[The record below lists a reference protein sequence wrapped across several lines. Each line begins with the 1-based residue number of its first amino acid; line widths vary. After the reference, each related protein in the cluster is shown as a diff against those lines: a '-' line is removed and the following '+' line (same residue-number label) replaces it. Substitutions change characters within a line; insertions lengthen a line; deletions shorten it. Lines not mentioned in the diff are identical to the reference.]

1 MTPQEIQSLITSVGF
16 PIVMC
21 GALAWY
27 VKHLTDKFNETL
39 DKIREQHDEEAKAM
53 TKALDANTLAINTLS
68 ERLKDGNA

>member
-1 MTPQEIQSLITSVGF
+1 MTPEQIQTLITSVGF

-39 DKIREQHDEEAKAM
+39 DKIREQHDQESKAM
-53 TKALDANTLAINTLS
+53 TKSLDANTLAINTLA
-68 ERLKDGNA
+68 ERMKEID

>member
-1 MTPQEIQSLITSVGF
+1 MSAQDIQTLITSVGF

-39 DKIREQHDEEAKAM
+39 DKIREQHDEETKAM
-53 TKALDANTLAINTLS
+53 TKALDANTFAINTLS
-68 ERLKDGNA
+68 ERIKES

>member
-1 MTPQEIQSLITSVGF
+1 MSAQDIQTIITSVGF

-39 DKIREQHDEEAKAM
+39 DKIREQHDEETKAM
-53 TKALDANTLAINTLS
+53 TKALDANTMAINTLS
-68 ERLKDGNA
+68 ERIKES

>member
-27 VKHLTDKFNETL
+27 VKHLTDKFNEAL
-39 DKIREQHDEEAKAM
+39 NKIREQHDEEAKAM
-53 TKALDANTLAINTLS
+53 IKSLDSNTLAINTLS
-68 ERLKDGNA
+68 ERLKDVDR